1 LPIEGGAT
9 PPHPSSFDEGA
20 RVLDPRPVSRADSSL
35 RSGLLWKPGA
45 VALAVAAIWVIAAS
59 RWIFTDT
66 VVPWDAKNQFY
77 AFFRFLADA
86 FHAGELPFWNP
97 YHYGGHPSVADP
109 QSLLFA
115 PAFVAWAWFDAEPSM
130 RAFDLVVYAHLLAGG
145 LAVGLLGW
153 RAGWPL
159 PASMLAAAVFMLGGP
174 ASGRLQHTGIILSY
188 AMFPVALLMLSLA
201 LQRIS
206 IPAAVAFGFA
216 MAVLA
221 LGRNHEALLLCFVIV
236 AILAGEV
243 IGAEDRRRWLRER
256 RFVLATMCLVAA
268 ALLAVPVLLTLQF
281 AALSNRPD
289 SVLERALEASLYPAN
304 LASMATANIMG
315 SLESTSNYWGPN
327 YETLPAVAATDR
339 SFNYLFVGAAT
350 TTLLLWFG
358 IAGGGLTRRGRRLLT
373 AATAVAL
380 LYMLGRYTPLY
391 ALAFSYVPGVSLF
404 RRPID
409 AAFVFVALLSIL
421 VGHLLADYAREG
433 LPRTARWRPLA
444 VALGGLLVTGW
455 AIWFSSRTQHG
466 WDSFRQ
472 TLPTAAIVLAVVGM
486 LALARSARAR
496 IAAAA
501 CVSTIAAGEL
511 IWWNAASSLNAEPPG
526 YYSVLEKPTGHEAQA
541 LAILEREIAARRKEG
556 ERPRVEIVGVSG
568 PWQNLAMT
576 RGLEATNGYNP
587 LRIGRYDRLVSPGE
601 TTHIVDQRIFPASFD
616 GYDCALA
623 RELGLEYVVLG
634 QPIEKVPRLAKRPVA
649 DILLAGPRIWI
660 YRLTDPEP
668 RVGFISTVM
677 VADTEAHVKAG
688 QFSVNPASETALI
701 DAGTAP
707 ARSYPKLSG
716 ESGRAQIVAWSYDR
730 IEVEVESVRP
740 GVLIL
745 HEPYYPGWFVE
756 VDGEPARLLRAN
768 VLFRGVEVGEGTHRV
783 VFSYEPFSWTNL
795 REAALGV
802 LRRR

>member
-1 LPIEGGAT
+1 M
-9 PPHPSSFDEGA
+9 
-20 RVLDPRPVSRADSSL
+20 
-35 RSGLLWKPGA
+35 
-45 VALAVAAIWVIAAS
+45 LAVAAIWLIAAS
-59 RWIFTDT
+59 RWVITDT

-77 AFFRFLADA
+77 AFFRFLAAA
-86 FHAGELPFWNP
+86 FNAGELPFWNP

-115 PAFVAWAWFDAEPSM
+115 PVFVVWAWFSAEPSM
-130 RAFDLVVYAHLLAGG
+130 RAFDLIVYAHLLAGG
-145 LAVGLLGW
+145 LAVGVLGW

-159 PASMLAAAVFMLGGP
+159 PASVLAAAVFMLGGP

-188 AMFPVALLMLSLA
+188 AMFPVTLLLLNLA

-206 IPAAVAFGFA
+206 DLTAAAFGFA
-216 MAVLA
+216 AAVLA
-221 LGRNHEALLLCFVIV
+221 LGRNHEALLFCFVLL

-243 IGAEDRRRWLRER
+243 ISAEDPRRWLRER
-256 RFVLATMCLVAA
+256 RTVLATMAA
-268 ALLAVPVLLTLQF
+268 VTAVLIAVPVLLTLQF

-289 SVLERALEASLYPAN
+289 TLLERALEASLYPAN
-304 LASMATANIMG
+304 LASMAAANIMG
-315 SLESTSNYWGPN
+315 SLEPTHNYWGPN
-327 YETLPAVAATDR
+327 YETLPEVAATDR
-339 SFNYLFVGAAT
+339 SFNYLFVGATT
-350 TTLLLWFG
+350 TTLLLWLG

-373 AATAVAL
+373 AAIAVAL

-391 ALAFSYVPGVSLF
+391 ALAFSYVPGVDFF

-409 AAFVFVALLSIL
+409 AAFVFVAILSIL
-421 VGHLLADYAREG
+421 VGHLLADYIREG
-433 LPRTARWRPLA
+433 LPRVARWRLLA
-444 VALGGLLVTGW
+444 VASGAMLVIVW
-455 AIWFSSRTQHG
+455 AIGFASRTQHG

-472 TLPTAAIVLAVVGM
+472 ALPGFAITLAVV
-486 LALARSARAR
+486 ALLTIARSARAR

-501 CVSTIAAGEL
+501 CVSAIAAGEL
-511 IWWNAASSLNAEPPG
+511 VWWNAASSLNAEPPG
-526 YYSVLEKPTGHEAQA
+526 YYSVLEKPVGREAHA

-601 TTHIVDQRIFPASFD
+601 TTHVVDQRIFPASFD

-649 DILLAGPRIWI
+649 DILLSGPRIWI

-668 RVGFISTVM
+668 RVKFISTVM
-677 VADTEAHVKAG
+677 VADTEAHVRAG

-701 DAGTAP
+701 DADTAP
-707 ARSYPKLSG
+707 ARSYPKLTG

-730 IEVEVESVRP
+730 VEIEVDSLRP

-768 VLFRGVEVGEGTHRV
+768 VLFRGVEVSEGTHRV

-795 REAALGV
+795 RDAALG
-802 LRRR
+802 LLHRR